1 MMALEMI
8 LRKREAVGKDDAGGG
23 TLGLTAVNRG
33 KPEREYEMVLKKTL
47 QSICLLNVHPNTTTS
62 IVIQSGTGLFHPHPV
77 EQVDVELSINGIKP
91 TSDHYLIFATYF
103 SVVGLLI
110 LGDHRQLFQMV
121 PEHVK
126 KTWNEWA
133 LQGLVF
139 ISVASQI
146 LLFLLGNLRKYNP
159 RTRIRITLWCSY
171 LLANA
176 VASAALGV
184 ITRTSLDVCNEKNS
198 RSSSEDQKLNTSEL
212 MSFWAPFFLL
222 HLGGPDTI
230 TAYSLEDNEL
240 WLRHLVELAF
250 QSGVAL
256 YILLLSWPG
265 CSRLPLL
272 SIAVYI
278 AGFIKCYERV
288 QALRLANTE
297 HLRDSM
303 LGSPD
308 PGPNYP
314 KIVEEYEL
322 KTSQGFVVDIEEV
335 RDAVLPANEH
345 SYPEGRGAVISEV
358 YYQFQTFKR
367 LFLDLILTFED
378 RDNSRS
384 YFRHLNSEKAFA
396 AVEIE
401 LGFAYD
407 LFYTKANV
415 VYTFYGLVLRF
426 MSVVLVVAILVGFGF
441 LCEINHYRPIDIA
454 ITYILITTT
463 ILMEIVAVITMLRS
477 DWTDHWTLSQ
487 HKKTRDF
494 FVFSFLKNPT
504 KLRWSNTIAQLDLIS
519 LALEEKPARFPKAEN
534 FFGVDKYR
542 VKHRY
547 KTYSKVSEN
556 LKALIYAQFHKFM
569 DCTSDPKALC
579 SHKGSFSLRKNE
591 CDELLWSITEVEF
604 DQSVLIWHVATALC
618 YYSDLDDK
626 DLDNLADGRIES
638 KNISDYLLHLLMTY
652 PNMLPIGIGM
662 IRCRDTCAEATRFF
676 REKGIIGKAEACRK
690 LLEVDC
696 MKLSPGQVRGDRS
709 KSVLFYG
716 CRVALT
722 LREMERKRMWRV
734 VSQVWVEILAYAATH
749 CRGVHHQQQ
758 LRKGG
763 EFLSHVWLLMAHLGI
778 TEQFQV
784 YQGHARAR
792 FNVS

>member
-1 MMALEMI
+1 M
-8 LRKREAVGKDDAGGG
+8 
-23 TLGLTAVNRG
+23 
-33 KPEREYEMVLKKTL
+33 
-47 QSICLLNVHPNTTTS
+47 TS
-62 IVIQSGTGLFHPHPV
+62 IAI
-77 EQVDVELSINGIKP
+77 
-91 TSDHYLIFATYF
+91 
-103 SVVGLLI
+103 GLLS
-110 LGDHRQLFQMV
+110 LGDHRVLLQVV

-146 LLFLLGNLRKYNP
+146 LLFLFGNLRKYNP
-159 RTRIRITLWCSY
+159 RTRIRFTLWCSY

-184 ITRTSLDVCNEKNS
+184 ITRTALDVCTDS
-198 RSSSEDQKLNTSEL
+198 HSSTSQDDQKLNTSEL

-240 WLRHLVELAF
+240 WLRHLVELVF

-256 YILLLSWPG
+256 YILLLSLPG
-265 CSRLPLL
+265 CSKLPLL
-272 SIAVYI
+272 SVAVYI
-278 AGFIKCYERV
+278 AGFIKCYERL

-314 KIVEEYEL
+314 KIVDEYQL
-322 KTSQGFVVDIEEV
+322 KASQGFVVEIEEV
-335 RDAVLPANEH
+335 RDPALPANDH
-345 SYPEGRGAVISEV
+345 SYPEGGGEVISEA
-358 YYQFQTFKR
+358 YDQLQTFKR
-367 LFLDLILTFED
+367 LFVDLILTFED

-384 YFRHLNSEKAFA
+384 YFHHLKSEKAFA

-407 LFYTKANV
+407 LFFTKANV
-415 VYTFYGLVLRF
+415 VYSFYGLVLRF
-426 MSVVLVVAILVGFGF
+426 TSVVLVVTVLVGFGF
-441 LCEINHYRPIDIA
+441 LCDIDYYRPIDIA
-454 ITYILITTT
+454 ITYLLIATA
-463 ILMEIVAVITMLRS
+463 IVMEIFAVITMLRS
-477 DWTDHWTLSQ
+477 DWTDHWLSQ
-487 HKKTRDF
+487 HKRTRDF
-494 FVFSFLKNPT
+494 LVFPYLKHPK

-519 LALEEKPARFPKAEN
+519 LALEEKPARFSKAEK
-534 FFGVDKYR
+534 FFGVDKYS
-542 VKHRY
+542 VEHRY
-547 KTYSKVSEN
+547 KTYTEVSDN
-556 LKALIYAQFHKFM
+556 LKDLIYAQFHEFM
-569 DCTSDPKALC
+569 IRTSDPKALC
-579 SHKGSFSLRKNE
+579 SHKGSFSLRENE

-604 DQSVLIWHVATALC
+604 DRSVLIWHIATALC

-626 DLDNLADGRIES
+626 DQDNLRIRIES
-638 KNISDYLLHLLMTY
+638 KHISDYLLHLLMAH

-662 IRCRDTCAEATRFF
+662 IRCRDTCAEAARFF
-676 REKGIIGKAEACRK
+676 KEKGIIEKVKACRK
-690 LLEVDC
+690 LLEVDT
-696 MKLSPGQVRGDRS
+696 KLSPSKIKGDRS

-716 CRVALT
+716 CRVAST
-722 LREMERKRMWRV
+722 LRTMEPERRWKV
-734 VSQVWVEILAYAATH
+734 VSQVWIEILAYAATH
-749 CRGVHHQQQ
+749 CRGVHHEQQ

-763 EFLSHVWLLMAHLGI
+763 EFLTHVWLLMAHLGI